1 MAGFKVIT
9 EDSAPHACH
18 VNPDR
23 DCPKCRLV
31 EQVLAASFLDQLP
44 ERLIG
49 DKAYDSDPHD
59 EKLAVVLSHP
69 SGARMGRPFSCGLK
83 LAELCSGSTHP
94 VQANSVI

>member
-1 MAGFKVIT
+1 MGRPFSSIPRI
-9 EDSAPHACH
+9 EACRALFRI
-18 VNPDR
+18 N
-23 DCPKCRLV
+23 
-31 EQVLAASFLDQLP
+31 
-44 ERLIG
+44 IG
-49 DKAYDSDPHD
+49 DKAYDSDPLD